1 MKPWSLWS
9 QFEVRHTLAV
19 AWPVHSLFMTSN
31 LRWLSVI
38 SVPCYSLLLLFLSI
52 FGDFAA
58 AASAVVVIV
67 IVVVMVVVVVITVSY

>member
-1 MKPWSLWS
+1 
-9 QFEVRHTLAV
+9 
-19 AWPVHSLFMTSN
+19 MTSN